1 VIKFVVVIK
10 IKLCEGGQ
18 FMFAVI
24 EVGGKQ
30 YIVGKGDTIIT
41 EKIDAEKNSEYVI
54 DKVLL
59 VKTDDEQ
66 IKIGTPYVENA
77 KVVSEIVNQVKSKKI
92 IVLRKGNPKK
102 NWRRKYGHRQQLT
115 VLKIKDIIIE

>member
-1 VIKFVVVIK
+1 
-10 IKLCEGGQ
+10 
-18 FMFAVI
+18 MFAVI

-41 EKIDAEKNSEYVI
+41 EKINAEKNTEYVI
-54 DKVLL
+54 DKILL
-59 VKTDDEQ
+59 LKTDDDQ
-66 IKIGTPYVENA
+66 LKIGTPYVENV
-77 KVVSEIVNQVKSKKI
+77 KVVTEVVNHIKSKKI

-115 VLKIKDIIIE
+115 ILKIKDIMVN